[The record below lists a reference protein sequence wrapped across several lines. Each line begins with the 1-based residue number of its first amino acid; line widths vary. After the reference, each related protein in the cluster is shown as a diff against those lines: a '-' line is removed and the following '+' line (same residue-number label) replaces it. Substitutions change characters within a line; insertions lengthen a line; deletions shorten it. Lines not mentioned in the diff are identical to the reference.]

1 MERLY
6 FSISEVSELVDEE
19 QHILRYWEKEFSQLK
34 PKKNR
39 GGNRA
44 YSRKDIEL
52 IRLVKKLMRNEKL
65 SLKAAKDFLAKMDL
79 SKLEEGVVIS
89 TAKPI
94 QAASVKNEIRT
105 NEKSKPTETIS
116 KAKEYVKQEA
126 TAIAEKET
134 SGDEKYLNKQELK
147 EILEAMKQ
155 ALQLLKN

>member
-52 IRLVKKLMRNEKL
+52 IRLVKKLMRTDKL
-65 SLKAAKDFLAKMDL
+65 SLKAAKDFIAKMDL

-89 TAKPI
+89 ASKPNKTT
-94 QAASVKNEIRT
+94 QVKNEIRT
-105 NEKSKPTETIS
+105 SEKTKPTETIS
-116 KAKEYVKQEA
+116 KATEYVKQEE

-134 SGDEKYLNKQELK
+134 SSDEKYLNKQELK

>member
-65 SLKAAKDFLAKMDL
+65 SLKGAKDFLAKMDL
-79 SKLEEGVVIS
+79 SKLEERIVINVS
-89 TAKPI
+89 NSANTD
-94 QAASVKNEIRT
+94 SVKQESRN
-105 NEKSKPTETIS
+105 NEKTKQIETIS
-116 KAKEYVKQEA
+116 KAKEYSKLESS
-126 TAIAEKET
+126 AIAEKVANT
-134 SGDEKYLNKQELK
+134 DEKFLNRQELK

-155 ALQLLKN
+155 TLQLLKN

>member
-52 IRLVKKLMRNEKL
+52 IRLVKKLMRIDKL
-65 SLKAAKDFLAKMDL
+65 SLKGAKDILAKMDL
-79 SKLEEGVVIS
+79 NKLEEGAVIS
-89 TAKPI
+89 VNKPNNSS
-94 QAASVKNEIRT
+94 AVKNEIRT
-105 NEKSKPTETIS
+105 NEKSKPIETIS
-116 KAKEYVKQEA
+116 KAVEYSKQET
-126 TAIAEKET
+126 TAIAEEIA
-134 SGDEKYLNKQELK
+134 SEKYLNKQELK